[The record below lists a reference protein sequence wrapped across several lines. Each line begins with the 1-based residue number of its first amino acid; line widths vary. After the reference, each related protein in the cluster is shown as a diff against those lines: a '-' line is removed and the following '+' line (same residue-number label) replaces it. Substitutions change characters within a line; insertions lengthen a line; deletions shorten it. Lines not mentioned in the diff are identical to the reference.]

1 MYVVYSL
8 ALLGIKYGLQV
19 NISHC
24 IEKLFI
30 VSSSAACLYMLYSV
44 IQKTKVLLII
54 NKQPQWS

>member
-19 NISHC
+19 NILHR
-24 IEKLFI
+24 IEELFI

-44 IQKTKVLLII
+44 IQKNKSTI
-54 NKQPQWS
+54 NHK